1 MVLTKG
7 YFTDACSSCS
17 SQLISWVFCAL
28 QAEDGHIVCTELALS
43 CSSHFAFFVSTEK
56 KVLSRHDSFDWV
68 LDLRM
73 TKIIPFLTWPVWV
86 ENFIM
91 LTCDFSV
98 LLCLAWPLFAL
109 SNCLSASTVSCMLM
123 PYRHVNIPE
132 HGSRDLSLD
141 TEVGIMLYFLS
152 AGSFP
157 VWLDWLRLELFS
169 ELALI
174 YFSDCSQWI
183 CKN

>member
-1 MVLTKG
+1 
-7 YFTDACSSCS
+7 
-17 SQLISWVFCAL
+17 
-28 QAEDGHIVCTELALS
+28 
-43 CSSHFAFFVSTEK
+43 
-56 KVLSRHDSFDWV
+56 
-68 LDLRM
+68 
-73 TKIIPFLTWPVWV
+73 
-86 ENFIM
+86 M

-109 SNCLSASTVSCMLM
+109 SNCLSASPVSCMPM

-157 VWLDWLRLELFS
+157 VW
-169 ELALI
+169 
-174 YFSDCSQWI
+174 WI
-183 CKN
+183 G